1 MNQAMTPTTAPISKR
16 SHAAARGFTLLE
28 TVLAM
33 VLGAMVLAGTLGVFL
48 GLRNMESTF
57 SARYERTSELDITHT
72 IITRAMLSL
81 LMEEP
86 LANAVTRTTN
96 GAEPAQ
102 STEPEPRFRMIL
114 EADPGVSPDL
124 TGWRPQRFEIV
135 NATPPAPSGLAT
147 QSASWFVAQDQPDSV
162 DFSAM
167 DGSQGTV
174 RGVFEMRPAGSRER
188 VMYQLGLIKDG
199 DPALRDMKKPSLNS
213 NSGPN
218 SGSGSGSALTQNAP
232 KPDWTLWWRP
242 ILTFESDQLSAGAQ
256 PFSDTQGTPEEIRAR
271 LAGAIPLMRHIE
283 RCTWELFKADQFV
296 STFAGLTMSDLPAYA
311 QFEVILT
318 NSQYASWM
326 FEVDWVL
333 GDDPSV
339 VASTGAPG
347 EETDD
352 DANAGPNTGNVNGGN
367 RPGQP
372 DPGGDRTINFSGDS

>member
-1 MNQAMTPTTAPISKR
+1 
-16 SHAAARGFTLLE
+16 
-28 TVLAM
+28 M

-114 EADPGVSPDL
+114 ETDPGVAPDS
-124 TGWRPQRFEIV
+124 TGWTPQRFEIV
-135 NATPPAPSGLAT
+135 NATPPAPPGLAS
-147 QSASWFVAQDQPDSV
+147 QSAGWFVAQDQQDSV

-167 DGSQGTV
+167 DGSQGVV
-174 RGVFEMRPAGSRER
+174 RGVFEMRPAGERER
-188 VMYQLGLIKDG
+188 IMNRLGLIKDG
-199 DPALRDMKKPSLNS
+199 DPTLRDVKKS
-213 NSGPN
+213 NARATQRTNTQTGTQIAPY
-218 SGSGSGSALTQNAP
+218 ATPLTPLTGP

-242 ILTFESDQLSAGAQ
+242 ILTFESDQLRAGAQ

-352 DANAGPNTGNVNGGN
+352 DANAGPNGGNVNGGN
-367 RPGQP
+367 RPGRG
-372 DPGGDRTINFSGDS
+372 PGGLSDDAKRTIDFSGDS